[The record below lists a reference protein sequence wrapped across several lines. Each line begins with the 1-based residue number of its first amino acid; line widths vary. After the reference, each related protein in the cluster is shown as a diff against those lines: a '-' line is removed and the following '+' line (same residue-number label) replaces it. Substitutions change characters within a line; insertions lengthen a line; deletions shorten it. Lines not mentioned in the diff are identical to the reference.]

1 MGQISVLTYIKAFIP
16 LNAKSVSIIITSGRK
31 RVIMNTKEQLTNKTK
46 TIAKEENR
54 KDFLQKTWVVCALAL
69 VCTFLWGSASP
80 CIKLGYALFKIP
92 SSETWT
98 QILFAGTRFIL
109 AGILTILI
117 GSALNKKMLVP
128 TKSSVPSIAK
138 LALFQTILQYIFFY
152 IGLAH
157 NSGVKASII
166 NGSNTFFVIL
176 LAGLVFH
183 QEKLDFKKLAGC
195 IIGFA
200 GVIIVS
206 MNGKSIDMNLSLMG
220 DGSLFLCA
228 ISYAVSSCLMK
239 NYSKNDN
246 PVMLSGY
253 QFIFGG
259 IVMVIVGLIMGGR
272 INHISLSA
280 VLMLLYLA
288 CISAVAYSLWGI
300 LLKHNPVS
308 KVAIFGFTNPVFGV
322 LLSAWWLGEGSS
334 ELGINALIALILV
347 SIGILIVNVRK
358 Q

>member
-1 MGQISVLTYIKAFIP
+1 MKNITDRTDAVGS
-16 LNAKSVSIIITSGRK
+16 KS
-31 RVIMNTKEQLTNKTK
+31 
-46 TIAKEENR
+46 
-54 KDFLQKTWVVCALAL
+54 DFLQKTWVVCALAL

-80 CIKLGYALFKIP
+80 CIKLGYALFQIP

-109 AGILTILI
+109 AGVLTILI
-117 GSALNKKMLVP
+117 GSLLNRKALVP
-128 TKSSVPSIAK
+128 TKSSLPSIAK

-183 QEKLDFKKLAGC
+183 QEKLNFKKIAGC
-195 IIGFA
+195 VVGFA

-206 MNGKSIDMNLSLMG
+206 MNGKTIDMNLSLMG

-239 NYSKNDN
+239 NYSKNHN

-253 QFIFGG
+253 QFILGG
-259 IVMVIVGLIMGGR
+259 VVMVILGLIMGGR
-272 INHISLSA
+272 ITHVSVSA
-280 VLMLLYLA
+280 VLMLFYLA

-334 ELGINALIALILV
+334 ELGINALIALVLV
-347 SIGILIVNVRK
+347 SMGILIVNVHTTK
-358 Q
+358 K

>member
-1 MGQISVLTYIKAFIP
+1 MNETA
-16 LNAKSVSIIITSGRK
+16 AK
-31 RVIMNTKEQLTNKTK
+31 
-46 TIAKEENR
+46 
-54 KDFLQKTWVVCALAL
+54 KDFLQKTWVVCLLAL
-69 VCTFLWGSASP
+69 ICTFLWGSASP
-80 CIKLGYALFKIP
+80 CIKLGYALFQIP

-98 QILFAGTRFIL
+98 QILFAGTRFVF

-117 GSALNKKMLVP
+117 GSILNRKMLLP
-128 TKSSVPSIAK
+128 TKSSAFNIVK
-138 LALFQTILQYIFFY
+138 LSLFQTILQYIFFY

-176 LAGLVFH
+176 VSGLIFR
-183 QEKLDFKKLAGC
+183 QEKLNIKKLAGC

-200 GVIIVS
+200 GVIVVS
-206 MNGKSIDMNLSLMG
+206 MNGQKIDMNLSLMG

-228 ISYAVSSCLMK
+228 LSYAFSSCLMK
-239 NYSKNDN
+239 NYSKKDN

-259 IVMVIVGLIMGGR
+259 IVMIILGYAMGGR
-272 INHISLSA
+272 ITHVSPQAI
-280 VLMLLYLA
+280 LMLFYLA

-308 KVAIFGFTNPVFGV
+308 KVAIFGFTNSVFGV
-322 LLSAWWLGEGSS
+322 LLSAWWLNEGSK
-334 ELGINALIALILV
+334 ELGINAVIALILV
-347 SIGILIVNVRK
+347 CIGICIVNVKPAKATK
-358 Q
+358 QG

>member
-1 MGQISVLTYIKAFIP
+1 MSTIDK
-16 LNAKSVSIIITSGRK
+16 
-31 RVIMNTKEQLTNKTK
+31 LTNKATEGGK
-46 TIAKEENR
+46 T
-54 KDFLQKTWVVCALAL
+54 DFLQKTWVVCILAL

-80 CIKLGYALFKIP
+80 CIKLGYALFEIP

-98 QILFAGTRFIL
+98 QVLFAGTRFIL
-109 AGILTILI
+109 AGVLTILI
-117 GSALNKKMLVP
+117 GSVLNRKVLLP
-128 TKSSVPSIAK
+128 TKSAIPSIAK
-138 LALFQTILQYIFFY
+138 LGLFQTILQYIFFY

-183 QEKLDFKKLAGC
+183 QEKLNLKKIAGC

-206 MNGKSIDMNLSLMG
+206 MNGKTIDMNLSLMG

-228 ISYAVSSCLMK
+228 ISYAISSCLMK
-239 NYSKNDN
+239 NYSKKDN

-259 IVMVIVGLIMGGR
+259 IVMVILGFVMGGR
-272 INHISLSA
+272 INHVSVSA
-280 VLMLLYLA
+280 VLMLFYLA

-308 KVAIFGFTNPVFGV
+308 KVAIFGFTNPVFGA
-322 LLSAWWLGEGSS
+322 LLSAWWLKEGSK

-347 SIGILIVNVRK
+347 CIGICIVNVHPVK
-358 Q
+358 SAEK

>member
-1 MGQISVLTYIKAFIP
+1 
-16 LNAKSVSIIITSGRK
+16 
-31 RVIMNTKEQLTNKTK
+31 MNTKEQLTNKTK

-117 GSALNKKMLVP
+117 GSALNRKMLVP

-195 IIGFA
+195 VIGFA

-220 DGSLFLCA
+220 DGSLFFCA

>member
-1 MGQISVLTYIKAFIP
+1 MNETA
-16 LNAKSVSIIITSGRK
+16 AK
-31 RVIMNTKEQLTNKTK
+31 
-46 TIAKEENR
+46 
-54 KDFLQKTWVVCALAL
+54 KDFLQKTWVVCLLAL
-69 VCTFLWGSASP
+69 ICTFLWGSASP
-80 CIKLGYALFKIP
+80 CIKLGYALFQIP

-98 QILFAGTRFIL
+98 QILFAGTRFVF

-117 GSALNKKMLVP
+117 GSILNRKMLLP
-128 TKSSVPSIAK
+128 TKSSAFNIVK
-138 LALFQTILQYIFFY
+138 LSLFQTILQYIFFY

-176 LAGLVFH
+176 VSGLIFR
-183 QEKLDFKKLAGC
+183 QEKLNIKKLAGC

-200 GVIIVS
+200 GVIVVS
-206 MNGKSIDMNLSLMG
+206 MNGQKIDMNLSLMG

-228 ISYAVSSCLMK
+228 LSYAFSSCLMK
-239 NYSKNDN
+239 NYSKKDN

-259 IVMVIVGLIMGGR
+259 IVMIILGYAMGGR
-272 INHISLSA
+272 ITHVSPQAI
-280 VLMLLYLA
+280 LMLFYLA

-322 LLSAWWLGEGSS
+322 LLSAWWLNEGSK
-334 ELGINALIALILV
+334 ELGINAVIALILV
-347 SIGILIVNVRK
+347 CIGICIVNVKPAKAK
-358 Q
+358 QG

>member
-1 MGQISVLTYIKAFIP
+1 
-16 LNAKSVSIIITSGRK
+16 
-31 RVIMNTKEQLTNKTK
+31 MNTKEQLTNKTE

-54 KDFLQKTWVVCALAL
+54 KDFLQKTWVVCVLAL

-117 GSALNKKMLVP
+117 GSALNRKMLLP
-128 TKSSVPSIAK
+128 TKSSVHSIAK

-239 NYSKNDN
+239 NYSKNNN
-246 PVMLSGY
+246 PVMHSGY

>member
-1 MGQISVLTYIKAFIP
+1 MNETA
-16 LNAKSVSIIITSGRK
+16 AK
-31 RVIMNTKEQLTNKTK
+31 
-46 TIAKEENR
+46 
-54 KDFLQKTWVVCALAL
+54 KDFLQKTWVVCLLAL
-69 VCTFLWGSASP
+69 ICTFLWGSASP
-80 CIKLGYALFKIP
+80 CIKLGYALFQIP

-98 QILFAGTRFIL
+98 QILFAGTRFVV

-117 GSALNKKMLVP
+117 GSILNRKILLP
-128 TKSSVPSIAK
+128 TKSSAFNIVK
-138 LALFQTILQYIFFY
+138 LSLFQTILQYIFFY

-176 LAGLVFH
+176 VSGLIFR
-183 QEKLDFKKLAGC
+183 QEKLNIKKLAGC

-200 GVIIVS
+200 GVIVVS
-206 MNGKSIDMNLSLMG
+206 MNGQKIDMNLSLMG

-228 ISYAVSSCLMK
+228 LSYAFSSCLMK
-239 NYSKNDN
+239 NYSKKDN

-259 IVMVIVGLIMGGR
+259 IVMIILGYAMGGR
-272 INHISLSA
+272 ITHVSPQAI
-280 VLMLLYLA
+280 LMLFYLA

-322 LLSAWWLGEGSS
+322 LLSAWWLNEGSK
-334 ELGINALIALILV
+334 ELGINAVIALILV
-347 SIGILIVNVRK
+347 CIGICIVNVNPAKAK
-358 Q
+358 QR

>member
-1 MGQISVLTYIKAFIP
+1 
-16 LNAKSVSIIITSGRK
+16 
-31 RVIMNTKEQLTNKTK
+31 MNTKEQLTNKTE

-54 KDFLQKTWVVCALAL
+54 KDFLQKTWVVCVLAL

-117 GSALNKKMLVP
+117 GSALNRKMLVP

-152 IGLAH
+152 IGLAR

-239 NYSKNDN
+239 NYSKNNN

>member
-1 MGQISVLTYIKAFIP
+1 MLKCNI
-16 LNAKSVSIIITSGRK
+16 RK
-31 RVIMNTKEQLTNKTK
+31 REKYFMNTKEQLTNT
-46 TIAKEENR
+46 TASSGENK
-54 KDFLQKTWVVCALAL
+54 KDFLQKTWVVCVLAL

-80 CIKLGYALFKIP
+80 CIKLGYALFQIP
-92 SSETWT
+92 SGETWT
-98 QILFAGTRFIL
+98 QVLFAGTRFIL
-109 AGILTILI
+109 AGVLTILI
-117 GSALNKKMLVP
+117 GSALSRKMLVL
-128 TKSSVPSIAK
+128 TRSSIPSIAK
-138 LALFQTILQYIFFY
+138 LGLFQTILQYIFFY

-183 QEKLDFKKLAGC
+183 QEKLDFKKIAGC
-195 IIGFA
+195 VIGFA
-200 GVIIVS
+200 GVIVVS
-206 MNGKSIDMNLSLMG
+206 MNGKSIDMDLSLMG

-228 ISYAVSSCLMK
+228 ISYAISSCLMK

-259 IVMVIVGLIMGGR
+259 IVMVILGLIMGGR
-272 INHISLSA
+272 ITHISVCA
-280 VLMLLYLA
+280 VLMLFYLA

-347 SIGILIVNVRK
+347 SLGILVVNVRK

>member
-1 MGQISVLTYIKAFIP
+1 
-16 LNAKSVSIIITSGRK
+16 
-31 RVIMNTKEQLTNKTK
+31 MNVQEKTINKTEQK
-46 TIAKEENR
+46 T
-54 KDFLQKTWVVCALAL
+54 DFLQKTCVVCVLAL

-80 CIKLGYALFKIP
+80 CIKLGYAYFQIP

-98 QILFAGTRFIL
+98 QVLFAGTRFIL
-109 AGILTILI
+109 AGVLTILI
-117 GSALNKKMLVP
+117 GSALNRKMLVP
-128 TKSSVPSIAK
+128 TKSSLPSIAK

-176 LAGLVFH
+176 LASLLFH
-183 QEKLDFKKLAGC
+183 QEKLNFKKVAGC
-195 IIGFA
+195 VIGFA
-200 GVIIVS
+200 GVIVVS
-206 MNGKSIDMNLSLMG
+206 INGKSIDMDLSLMG

-239 NYSKNDN
+239 NFSKKDN

-259 IVMVIVGLIMGGR
+259 IVMVILGLIMGGR
-272 INHISLSA
+272 ITHVSVSA
-280 VLMLLYLA
+280 ILMLFYLA

-322 LLSAWWLGEGSS
+322 LLSAWWLGEGSK
-334 ELGINALIALILV
+334 ELGINALVALVLV
-347 SIGILIVNVRK
+347 CIGICIVNYTSKVK
-358 Q
+358 IES

>member
-1 MGQISVLTYIKAFIP
+1 MNIP
-16 LNAKSVSIIITSGRK
+16 E
-31 RVIMNTKEQLTNKTK
+31 NTINKTEQK
-46 TIAKEENR
+46 T
-54 KDFLQKTWVVCALAL
+54 DFLQKTWVVCLLAL

-80 CIKLGYALFKIP
+80 CIKLGYAYFQIP

-98 QILFAGTRFIL
+98 QVLFAGIRFIL
-109 AGILTILI
+109 AGVLTVLI
-117 GSALNKKMLVP
+117 GSVLNRKMLVP
-128 TKSSVPSIAK
+128 TRSSLPSIAK

-176 LAGLVFH
+176 LASLLFH
-183 QEKLDFKKLAGC
+183 QEKLNFKKVAGC
-195 IIGFA
+195 VIGFA
-200 GVIIVS
+200 GVIVVS
-206 MNGKSIDMNLSLMG
+206 INGKSIDMDLSLMG

-239 NYSKNDN
+239 NYSKKDN

-259 IVMVIVGLIMGGR
+259 IVMVILGLIMGGR
-272 INHISLSA
+272 ITHVSVSA
-280 VLMLLYLA
+280 ILMLFYLA

-322 LLSAWWLGEGSS
+322 LLSAWWLGEGSK
-334 ELGINALIALILV
+334 ELGINALVALVLV
-347 SIGILIVNVRK
+347 CIGICIVNYTGKVK
-358 Q
+358 SE

>member
-1 MGQISVLTYIKAFIP
+1 MNIP
-16 LNAKSVSIIITSGRK
+16 E
-31 RVIMNTKEQLTNKTK
+31 NTINKTEQK
-46 TIAKEENR
+46 T
-54 KDFLQKTWVVCALAL
+54 DFLQKTWVVCVLAL

-80 CIKLGYALFKIP
+80 CIKLGYAYFQIP

-98 QILFAGTRFIL
+98 QVLFAGTRFIL
-109 AGILTILI
+109 AGVLTVLI
-117 GSALNKKMLVP
+117 GSVLNRKMLVP
-128 TKSSVPSIAK
+128 TRSSLPSIAK

-176 LAGLVFH
+176 LASLLFH
-183 QEKLDFKKLAGC
+183 QEKLNFKKVAGC
-195 IIGFA
+195 VIGFA

-206 MNGKSIDMNLSLMG
+206 INGKSIDMDLSLMG

-239 NYSKNDN
+239 NFSKKDN

-259 IVMVIVGLIMGGR
+259 IVMVILGLIMGGR
-272 INHISLSA
+272 ITHVSVSA
-280 VLMLLYLA
+280 ILMLFYLA

-322 LLSAWWLGEGSS
+322 LLSAWWLGEGSK
-334 ELGINALIALILV
+334 ELGINALVALVLV
-347 SIGILIVNVRK
+347 CIGICIVNYTGKVK
-358 Q
+358 TES

>member
-1 MGQISVLTYIKAFIP
+1 MNETA
-16 LNAKSVSIIITSGRK
+16 AK
-31 RVIMNTKEQLTNKTK
+31 
-46 TIAKEENR
+46 
-54 KDFLQKTWVVCALAL
+54 KDFLQKTWVVCLLAL
-69 VCTFLWGSASP
+69 ICTFLWGSASP
-80 CIKLGYALFKIP
+80 CIKLGYALFQIP

-98 QILFAGTRFIL
+98 QILFAGTRFVF

-117 GSALNKKMLVP
+117 GSILNRKMLLP
-128 TKSSVPSIAK
+128 TKSSAYNIVK
-138 LALFQTILQYIFFY
+138 LSLFQTILQYIFFY

-176 LAGLVFH
+176 VSGLIFR
-183 QEKLDFKKLAGC
+183 QEKLNIKKLAGC

-200 GVIIVS
+200 GVIVVS
-206 MNGKSIDMNLSLMG
+206 MNGQKIDMNLSLMG

-228 ISYAVSSCLMK
+228 LSYAFSSCLMK
-239 NYSKNDN
+239 NYSKKDN

-259 IVMVIVGLIMGGR
+259 IVMIILGYAMGGR
-272 INHISLSA
+272 ITHVSPQAI
-280 VLMLLYLA
+280 LMLFYLA

-322 LLSAWWLGEGSS
+322 LLSAWWLNEGSK
-334 ELGINALIALILV
+334 ELGINAVIALILV
-347 SIGILIVNVRK
+347 CIGICIVNVKPAKAK
-358 Q
+358 QG

>member
-1 MGQISVLTYIKAFIP
+1 MNIP
-16 LNAKSVSIIITSGRK
+16 E
-31 RVIMNTKEQLTNKTK
+31 NTINKTEQK
-46 TIAKEENR
+46 T
-54 KDFLQKTWVVCALAL
+54 DFLQKTWVVCVLAL

-80 CIKLGYALFKIP
+80 CIKLGYAYFQIP

-98 QILFAGTRFIL
+98 QVLFAGTRFIL
-109 AGILTILI
+109 AGVLTILI
-117 GSALNKKMLVP
+117 GSALNRKMLVP
-128 TKSSVPSIAK
+128 TKSSLPSIAK

-166 NGSNTFFVIL
+166 NGSNTFVIL
-176 LAGLVFH
+176 LASLLFH
-183 QEKLDFKKLAGC
+183 QEKLNFKKVAGC
-195 IIGFA
+195 VIGFA
-200 GVIIVS
+200 GVIVVS
-206 MNGKSIDMNLSLMG
+206 INGKSIDMDLSLMG

-239 NYSKNDN
+239 NYSKKDN

-259 IVMVIVGLIMGGR
+259 IVMVILGLIMGGR
-272 INHISLSA
+272 ISHVSVSA
-280 VLMLLYLA
+280 ILMLFYLA

-322 LLSAWWLGEGSS
+322 LLSAWWLGEGSK
-334 ELGINALIALILV
+334 ELGINALVALVLV
-347 SIGILIVNVRK
+347 CIGICIVNYTGKVK
-358 Q
+358 SE

>member
-1 MGQISVLTYIKAFIP
+1 
-16 LNAKSVSIIITSGRK
+16 
-31 RVIMNTKEQLTNKTK
+31 MNTKEQLTNAT
-46 TIAKEENR
+46 TAKEEKGKN
-54 KDFLQKTWVVCALAL
+54 FLQKTWVVCALAL

-117 GSALNKKMLVP
+117 GSALNKKILVP

-195 IIGFA
+195 VIGFA

-206 MNGKSIDMNLSLMG
+206 MNGRSIDMNLSLMG

-272 INHISLSA
+272 INHISFSA

-334 ELGINALIALILV
+334 ELGINAFIALILV

>member
-1 MGQISVLTYIKAFIP
+1 MNETA
-16 LNAKSVSIIITSGRK
+16 AK
-31 RVIMNTKEQLTNKTK
+31 
-46 TIAKEENR
+46 
-54 KDFLQKTWVVCALAL
+54 KDFLQKTWVVCLLAL
-69 VCTFLWGSASP
+69 ICTFLWGSASP
-80 CIKLGYALFKIP
+80 CIKLGYALFQIP

-98 QILFAGTRFIL
+98 QILFAGTRFVL

-117 GSALNKKMLVP
+117 GSILNRKMLLP
-128 TKSSVPSIAK
+128 TKSSAFNIVK
-138 LALFQTILQYIFFY
+138 LSLFQTILQYIFFY

-176 LAGLVFH
+176 VSGLIFR
-183 QEKLDFKKLAGC
+183 QEKLNIKKLAGC

-200 GVIIVS
+200 GVIVVS
-206 MNGKSIDMNLSLMG
+206 MNGQKIDMNLSLMG

-228 ISYAVSSCLMK
+228 LSYAFSSCLMK
-239 NYSKNDN
+239 NYSKKDN

-259 IVMVIVGLIMGGR
+259 IVMIILGYAMGGR
-272 INHISLSA
+272 ITHVSPQAI
-280 VLMLLYLA
+280 LMLFYLA

-322 LLSAWWLGEGSS
+322 LLSAWWLNEGSK
-334 ELGINALIALILV
+334 ELGINAVIALILV
-347 SIGILIVNVRK
+347 CIGICIVNVKPAKATK
-358 Q
+358 QG

>member
-1 MGQISVLTYIKAFIP
+1 MNIP
-16 LNAKSVSIIITSGRK
+16 E
-31 RVIMNTKEQLTNKTK
+31 NTINKTEQK
-46 TIAKEENR
+46 T
-54 KDFLQKTWVVCALAL
+54 DFLQKTWVVCVLAL

-80 CIKLGYALFKIP
+80 CIKLGYAYFQIP

-98 QILFAGTRFIL
+98 QVLFAGIRFIL
-109 AGILTILI
+109 AGVLTVLI
-117 GSALNKKMLVP
+117 GSVLNRKMLVP
-128 TKSSVPSIAK
+128 TRSSLPSIAK

-176 LAGLVFH
+176 LASLLFH
-183 QEKLDFKKLAGC
+183 QEKLNFKKVAGC
-195 IIGFA
+195 VIGFA

-206 MNGKSIDMNLSLMG
+206 INGKSIDMDLSLMG

-239 NYSKNDN
+239 NFSKKDN

-259 IVMVIVGLIMGGR
+259 IVMVILGLIMGGR
-272 INHISLSA
+272 ISHVSVSA
-280 VLMLLYLA
+280 ILMLFYLA

-322 LLSAWWLGEGSS
+322 LLSAWWLGEGSK
-334 ELGINALIALILV
+334 ELGINALVALVLV
-347 SIGILIVNVRK
+347 CIGICIVNYTGKVK
-358 Q
+358 TES

>member
-1 MGQISVLTYIKAFIP
+1 MNIP
-16 LNAKSVSIIITSGRK
+16 E
-31 RVIMNTKEQLTNKTK
+31 NTINKTEQK
-46 TIAKEENR
+46 T
-54 KDFLQKTWVVCALAL
+54 DFLQKTWVVCVLAL

-80 CIKLGYALFKIP
+80 CIKLGYAYFQIP

-98 QILFAGTRFIL
+98 QVLFAGTRFIL
-109 AGILTILI
+109 AGVLTILI
-117 GSALNKKMLVP
+117 GSALNRKMLVP
-128 TKSSVPSIAK
+128 TKSSLPSIAK

-176 LAGLVFH
+176 LASLLFH
-183 QEKLDFKKLAGC
+183 QEKLNFKKVAGC
-195 IIGFA
+195 VIGFA
-200 GVIIVS
+200 GVIVVS
-206 MNGKSIDMNLSLMG
+206 INGKSIDMDLSLMG

-239 NYSKNDN
+239 NFSKKDN

-259 IVMVIVGLIMGGR
+259 IVMVILGLIMGGR
-272 INHISLSA
+272 ITHVSVSA
-280 VLMLLYLA
+280 ILMLFYLA

-322 LLSAWWLGEGSS
+322 LLSAWWLGEGSK
-334 ELGINALIALILV
+334 ELGINALVALVLV
-347 SIGILIVNVRK
+347 CIGICIVNYTGKVK
-358 Q
+358 SE

>member
-1 MGQISVLTYIKAFIP
+1 
-16 LNAKSVSIIITSGRK
+16 
-31 RVIMNTKEQLTNKTK
+31 MNTKEPITSTTAVNEDNK
-46 TIAKEENR
+46 
-54 KDFLQKTWVVCALAL
+54 KDFLQKTWVVCILAL

-80 CIKLGYALFKIP
+80 CIKLGYALFQIP
-92 SSETWT
+92 SGETWT
-98 QILFAGTRFIL
+98 QVLFAGTRFIF
-109 AGILTILI
+109 AGVLTIII
-117 GSALNKKMLVP
+117 GSALSRNILVP
-128 TKSSVPSIAK
+128 TKSSIPNIAK
-138 LALFQTILQYIFFY
+138 LGLFQTILQYIFFY

-176 LAGLVFH
+176 LAGLVFR
-183 QEKLDFKKLAGC
+183 QEKLDFKKIAGC
-195 IIGFA
+195 VIGFA
-200 GVIIVS
+200 GVIVVS
-206 MNGKSIDMNLSLMG
+206 MNGKSIDMDLSLMG

-228 ISYAVSSCLMK
+228 ISYAISSCLMK

-259 IVMVIVGLIMGGR
+259 IVMVVLGLIMGGR
-272 INHISLSA
+272 ITHISAGA
-280 VLMLLYLA
+280 VLMLFYLA

-322 LLSAWWLGEGSS
+322 LLSAWWLGEGNS
-334 ELGINALIALILV
+334 ELGLNALIALILV
-347 SIGILIVNVRK
+347 SLGILVVNVRK